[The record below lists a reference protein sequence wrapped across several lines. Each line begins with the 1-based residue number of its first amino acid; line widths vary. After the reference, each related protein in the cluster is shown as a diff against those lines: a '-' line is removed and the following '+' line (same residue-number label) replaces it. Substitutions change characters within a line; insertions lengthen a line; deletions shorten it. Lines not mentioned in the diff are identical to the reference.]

1 MNKSNILTLAK
12 YSLKESFFPYMPRKT
27 VPNMPKS
34 YLGRILILLWTY
46 VFFGAIF
53 TGVFKA
59 SAYLYVANDMDYMY
73 FVTFA
78 MSITLMVFVF
88 YLPQIFSNLY
98 TKSAIANY
106 QTMPITEGELFVG
119 KVFGG
124 VLGFVDFL
132 LYLAIGLFIYFGE
145 AGFDP
150 WVLVMGILLY
160 FPMIYL
166 PYGILSLFLL
176 IIKKFTNVNRHAKL
190 FKTIGYLIMF
200 ALMGVIYYFSFSTS
214 NPDAMGKVNI
224 DMTKITNTISTVSNV
239 FFSAKIF
246 GLALAGSMKEKIIF
260 TGLLLALCL
269 ILTFISY
276 KLADKFYY
284 EAVFDEHLDT
294 SKREATPSKDIKI
307 EAGSQ
312 FKAIFKKDLKTL
324 FSNIVF
330 LSGPITMAIILI
342 VMGFGQSKILL
353 KEVDINPRGQEFLL
367 VAFLISLGVGL
378 FIWINGGLANTS
390 LSREGKSFYLI
401 QTLPID
407 PKSHMRARFLSAY
420 LIACGVNLIVALVFT
435 FMLKLKILGG
445 LVIFLGL
452 SISAAFA
459 TLISLYFGT
468 FMIYTKWKKP
478 QEIQQGGGLKAVLL
492 YLGSLVIMGLLGLMV
507 FAITEATDNI
517 IIGAG
522 AAILAVLIIT
532 FLVYRACL
540 KKYTKG
546 FMDV

>member
-1 MNKSNILTLAK
+1 MNKSNIITLAK
-12 YSLKESFFPYMPRKT
+12 YAFKEELFPFMPRKT

-34 YLGRILILLWTY
+34 YLGRLLVLLWTY
-46 VFFGAIF
+46 VFFGFIF
-53 TGVFKA
+53 TGVFKG
-59 SAYLYVANDMDYMY
+59 SAMLYVGNDMEYMY

-78 MSITLMVFVF
+78 MSITLMIFLF
-88 YLPQIFSNLY
+88 YLPQILSRLY
-98 TKSAIANY
+98 TKGAIANY
-106 QTMPITEGELFVG
+106 QTMPISEGELFLG
-119 KVFGG
+119 KLSGG
-124 VLGFVDFL
+124 VLGFFDFF
-132 LYLAIGLFIYFGE
+132 LYFCIGLFIYFGE

-150 WVLVMGILLY
+150 WVLIMGIILY
-160 FPMIYL
+160 FPMIFL
-166 PYGILSLFLL
+166 PYGILSVILL
-176 IIKKFTNVNRHAKL
+176 ILKKFTNVNRHEKL
-190 FKTIGYLIMF
+190 FKTIGYLLMF
-200 ALMGVIYYFSFSTS
+200 ALMGAIYFFSFNAS
-214 NPDAMGKVNI
+214 NPEVMGKVNV
-224 DMTKITNTISTVSNV
+224 DLSQVTNTLSTISNV
-239 FFSAKIF
+239 FFNAKFF
-246 GLALAGSMKEKIIF
+246 GLALAGAGNQKLIF
-260 TGLLLALCL
+260 TGLILL
-269 ILTFISY
+269 LTFVIGFIAY

-294 SKREATPSKDIKI
+294 SKKEVSRKKDVKI

-330 LSGPITMAIILI
+330 LSGPITMAIMISI
-342 VMGFGQSKILL
+342 IGYSQSRILL
-353 KEVDINPRGQEFLL
+353 REVDINPQAPEFLL
-367 VAFLISLGVGL
+367 FAFLISLAVGI
-378 FIWINGGLANTS
+378 FIWINGGIANTS
-390 LSREGKSFYLI
+390 LSREGRSFYLI

-407 PKSHMRARFLSAY
+407 PKSHMRARFFSAY
-420 LIACGVNLIVALVFT
+420 LIACGVNLIVALAFT

-468 FMIYTKWKKP
+468 FMIYTQWKRP
-478 QEIQQGGGLKAVLL
+478 QDIQRGGGLKAVGL
-492 YLGSLVIMGLLGLMV
+492 YIGSLIVMGLLGFLV
-507 FAITEATDNI
+507 FIITEATDNI

-522 AAILAVLIIT
+522 AAAVVVLIIT

>member
-59 SAYLYVANDMDYMY
+59 SAYLYVANDMAYMY

-78 MSITLMVFVF
+78 VSLTLMVFIF

-124 VLGFVDFL
+124 VLSFVDFL

-150 WVLVMGILLY
+150 WVLVMGIVLY

-166 PYGILSLFLL
+166 PYGILSLLLL

-200 ALMGVIYYFSFSTS
+200 ALMGVIYYFSFSAS

-239 FFSAKIF
+239 FFNAKIF
-246 GLALAGSMKEKIIF
+246 GLAIAGSLKEKIIF

-294 SKREATPSKDIKI
+294 SKREATPSKDINI

-367 VAFLISLGVGL
+367 FAFLISLGVGL

-407 PKSHMRARFLSAY
+407 PKSHMKARFASAY
-420 LIACGVNLIVALVFT
+420 LVTCGVNLIIAIVFT